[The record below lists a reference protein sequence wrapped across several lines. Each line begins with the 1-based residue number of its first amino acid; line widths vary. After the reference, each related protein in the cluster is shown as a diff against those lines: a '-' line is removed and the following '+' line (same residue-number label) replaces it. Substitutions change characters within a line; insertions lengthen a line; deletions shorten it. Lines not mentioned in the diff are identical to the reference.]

1 MVDERLESLINKY
14 TYRYTI
20 YSHWFVLVFCKDG
33 IIPLQTIP
41 LKVNAYPN
49 IFWRNVLMVLQ
60 KLWYLKR
67 WKNLW
72 EERKEIFLL
81 LFVTSKRHF
90 VNSVYVEIKC
100 FRWRGLL
107 VQEFLC
113 SSHRNIQQRV
123 TISQEYTFP
132 VNRKKHMYLCIVLL
146 TYNIVSI
153 RKPEILLITTSLHSA
168 NRSKQIILFDILNIV
183 QFNILA

>member
-1 MVDERLESLINKY
+1 MILKKMKKFMRGKKGNFSVVICYIKKTLCELILIN
-14 TYRYTI
+14 
-20 YSHWFVLVFCKDG
+20 
-33 IIPLQTIP
+33 
-41 LKVNAYPN
+41 N
-49 IFWRNVLMVLQ
+49 I
-60 KLWYLKR
+60 
-67 WKNLW
+67 
-72 EERKEIFLL
+72 
-81 LFVTSKRHF
+81 
-90 VNSVYVEIKC
+90 NSVFVKIKC
-100 FRWRGLL
+100 FRWGGLL